1 MARSNASFSVR
12 THRMDAALLQPFIE
26 AFVATLKAGQYTPL
40 TIAGYEDSAR
50 HLSDWLW
57 RNKIE
62 FSQVGEDVVQHF
74 ACHRCRCPG
83 ARRQSRVSPKYV
95 RRVGR
100 FIRFLVDRGALAA
113 PPSTPKNIDPQVA
126 VYQDWLRHHR
136 AISER
141 TIDRHGRMIMRLLS
155 GLGSDPEV
163 YDAALIRRIILA
175 EAKRSS
181 PPHVKTMTTALRG
194 YLRFLAA
201 AGLCRSG
208 LDHAVPII
216 PQWRLS
222 ALPRYLPAAAVE
234 RVISS
239 CDLSKPHGV
248 RDRAILLLL
257 ARLGL
262 RGGDVLAMRLVDVAW
277 ADGTVRVRGKGRREV
292 RLPLPQDAG
301 DALLEYLN
309 RARPCVDEDR
319 IFLRSSAPYRPLT
332 GSSVVSGVV
341 RLALSR
347 AGITDAPSRGANL
360 LRHSAATSMLRA
372 GASLDAVGTVLRHR
386 SVDTTAHYAKVDI
399 VMLQQIAQPWPGA
412 ASC

>member
-50 HLSDWLW
+50 HFSDWLW

-175 EAKRSS
+175 EARSS

-194 YLRFLAA
+194 YLPVP
-201 AGLCRSG
+201 GSG
-208 LDHAVPII
+208 RPMSFWPRPCGANHPAVAPFGTA
-216 PQWRLS
+216 S
-222 ALPRYLPAAAVE
+222 LPA
-234 RVISS
+234 S
-239 CDLSKPHGV
+239 
-248 RDRAILLLL
+248 
-257 ARLGL
+257 
-262 RGGDVLAMRLVDVAW
+262 
-277 ADGTVRVRGKGRREV
+277 RR
-292 RLPLPQDAG
+292 RRTGHL
-301 DALLEYLN
+301 
-309 RARPCVDEDR
+309 
-319 IFLRSSAPYRPLT
+319 FLRSQQAPW
-332 GSSVVSGVV
+332 SS
-341 RLALSR
+341 
-347 AGITDAPSRGANL
+347 
-360 LRHSAATSMLRA
+360 
-372 GASLDAVGTVLRHR
+372 
-386 SVDTTAHYAKVDI
+386 
-399 VMLQQIAQPWPGA
+399 
-412 ASC
+412 

>member
-50 HLSDWLW
+50 HFSDWLW

-175 EAKRSS
+175 EARSS

-222 ALPRYLPAAAVE
+222 ALPRYLPVPG
-234 RVISS
+234 S
-239 CDLSKPHGV
+239 
-248 RDRAILLLL
+248 
-257 ARLGL
+257 
-262 RGGDVLAMRLVDVAW
+262 
-277 ADGTVRVRGKGRREV
+277 GR
-292 RLPLPQDAG
+292 PMSFWP
-301 DALLEYLN
+301 
-309 RARPCVDEDR
+309 RPCGANHPAVAPFGTASLPASR
-319 IFLRSSAPYRPLT
+319 RRRTGHLFLRSQQAPW
-332 GSSVVSGVV
+332 SS
-341 RLALSR
+341 
-347 AGITDAPSRGANL
+347 
-360 LRHSAATSMLRA
+360 
-372 GASLDAVGTVLRHR
+372 
-386 SVDTTAHYAKVDI
+386 
-399 VMLQQIAQPWPGA
+399 
-412 ASC
+412 